1 MKKFVGCL
9 ICLSTTNETSTR
21 RLPKVVTTMHIAR
34 LMAMKTVSGLPK
46 GAGQHSG
53 PQGTLFGT
61 DVVVKARVSERKKK
75 ESTEV
80 VFMIL
85 TQRINFFQKKA
96 LLRYVFGQ

>member
-53 PQGTLFGT
+53 PQG
-61 DVVVKARVSERKKK
+61 VP
-75 ESTEV
+75 
-80 VFMIL
+80 
-85 TQRINFFQKKA
+85 
-96 LLRYVFGQ
+96 YVPAMQCVL